1 MSDKLTDYRR
11 ADAPLPARN
20 RLWPLYAAGFDHM
33 GRAGQPIDVPMP
45 QYGPDELLVRHDAC
59 GLCFSD
65 VKVVRAGEKHPRI
78 YRDIR
83 QEPVVLG
90 HEATMT
96 VVGVGERLR
105 GQYRIGERFLIQAD
119 VYVNGVNLAYGYEI
133 QGGLSQYNVIDQR
146 VLNGDAGNYLL
157 PVQPHTGYAET
168 ALTEPWACVVAAYRL
183 SYRTT
188 LKPGGT
194 TWIIGPSFPPPPRGE
209 TGGAAFPPPP
219 RGGAG
224 GEILSSPPRGGAGGE
239 ILSSPPRGGAGGEIL
254 SPPPRGGGGGGAVS
268 PMIEGDRGEEIPY
281 TISTGF
287 DETSH
292 PARLLLTNV
301 PPAFSH
307 WLKQRAQALS
317 IKVIEVPDI
326 PSLPSLPS
334 PGKGES
340 EGGIDD
346 IILLTPDPDLI
357 EAASPHLAKFGIM
370 AIIAGTPLP
379 RKVNVDVGRIHYNRW
394 LYVGGPGPDVAR
406 AYSDVPVRSE
416 LKPGGRAWFIG
427 AGGPMGSMHVQR
439 AIEAPAGPQTILCT
453 AQSERRL
460 RAVEATYRA
469 DAEARGIAFTCVSQA
484 DEAAYRQTLETAG
497 AQGFDDVVVLAP
509 VTSAV
514 AEAAEYVAPGGV
526 LNVFAGLGRGT
537 MVSLDLSAV
546 YLKGVRI
553 IGHSGSTLD
562 DMQLTLEQVEAGRLS
577 PDRLVAA
584 IGSLSAAR
592 DGLRAVEEAVFPGKI
607 VIYPHIQELPLTP
620 LADLKHKLPT
630 VYAKLKDGREWT
642 IEAEE
647 ELLHVMLP

>member
-1 MSDKLTDYRR
+1 MQQPSKLTDYRR
-11 ADAPLPARN
+11 AGAPLPAHN
-20 RLWPLYAAGFDHM
+20 RLWPLYGAGFDNM
-33 GRAGQPIDVPMP
+33 GRAGQPIDAPMP
-45 QYGPDELLVRHDAC
+45 PYGADELLVRHDAC

-105 GQYRIGERFLIQAD
+105 GQYRVGERFLIQAD
-119 VYVNGVNLAYGYEI
+119 IYVNGVNLAYGYMI
-133 QGGLSQYNVIDQR
+133 QGGLSQYGVIDQR
-146 VLNGDAGNYLL
+146 ILNGDDGNYLL
-157 PVQPHTGYAET
+157 PVQPGAGYAEI

-194 TWIIGPSFPPPPRGE
+194 TWIIGTP
-209 TGGAAFPPPP
+209 AA
-219 RGGAG
+219 RRA
-224 GEILSSPPRGGAGGE
+224 I
-239 ILSSPPRGGAGGEIL
+239 
-254 SPPPRGGGGGGAVS
+254 
-268 PMIEGDRGEEIPY
+268 Y
-281 TISTGF
+281 TITAGF

-292 PARLLLTNV
+292 PARLLLTDV
-301 PPAFSH
+301 PPTFAY
-307 WLKQRAQALS
+307 WLKQRAQALN
-317 IKVIEVPDI
+317 IEVQDI
-326 PSLPSLPS
+326 SSLPSLPSLPS
-334 PGKGES
+334 FPSLPSLPSSPSLPSPIES
-340 EGGIDD
+340 IDD
-346 IILLTPDPDLI
+346 IILLSPDPTLI
-357 EAASPHLAKFGIM
+357 EAASPYLAKFGIM

-379 RKVNVDVGRIHYNRW
+379 RQVNVDVGRIHYNRW
-394 LYVGGPGPDVAR
+394 LYVGGPGSDVAR
-406 AYSDVPVRSE
+406 AYGDAPVRSE
-416 LKPGGRAWFIG
+416 LKAGGRAWFIG

-439 AIEAPAGPQTILCT
+439 AIEAPGGPRTILCT
-453 AQSERRL
+453 ARSERRL
-460 RAVEATYRA
+460 RVVESTYRA

-484 DEAAYRQTLETAG
+484 DEAAYRRTLETVG

-526 LNVFAGLGRGT
+526 INVFAGLGRGA
-537 MVSLDLSAV
+537 MVDLDLSAV

-562 DMQLTLEQVEAGRLS
+562 DMQLTLSQVESGRLS
-577 PDRLVAA
+577 PNRLVAA

-607 VIYPHIQELPLTP
+607 VIYPHIKELPLTP

-630 VYAKLKDGREWT
+630 VHAKLKDGREWT
-642 IEAEE
+642 TEAEE